1 MPQGASEPHA
11 KNPVNGAPMFVHDFV
26 AVPLPVDET
35 VLSFT
40 TCVPAHVMAELVRS
54 AWNADA
60 PILVSASTSSLQE
73 ISAHT
78 VNLELSRHRLRH
90 DAAII
95 GLQWRGDGW
104 LPSLDADLELVAF
117 GHECTHLHLMGRYEL
132 PHWVDR
138 FSTEGS
144 LIQRVMV
151 VVVRTFLSDLSDVI
165 TRTPCP

>member
-1 MPQGASEPHA
+1 
-11 KNPVNGAPMFVHDFV
+11 MFVHDFV

-78 VNLELSRHRLRH
+78 VNLELSLALWERGTALADICQAHLDGARERIE
-90 DAAII
+90 AARP
-95 GLQWRGDGW
+95 GLTSR
-104 LPSLDADLELVAF
+104 PPAAD
-117 GHECTHLHLMGRYEL
+117 
-132 PHWVDR
+132 
-138 FSTEGS
+138 
-144 LIQRVMV
+144 
-151 VVVRTFLSDLSDVI
+151 
-165 TRTPCP
+165 